1 MESLIEQIPYV
12 GQKFNSFKAFAEA
25 DLHDILGR
33 NFEAFP
39 HYLTHTFES
48 SIFINDGHNN
58 FKRHTLPNHAQIS
71 VANSILVNDLDN
83 NGRLDIIIAGN
94 QYGME
99 VETAPQDAGI
109 ACVLLQDTYGS
120 FNRIPPQKSGLMLD
134 RNVKRTILF
143 DDILIVGN
151 NNETIQTY
159 TLNERE

>member
-1 MESLIEQIPYV
+1 
-12 GQKFNSFKAFAEA
+12 
-25 DLHDILGR
+25 
-33 NFEAFP
+33 
-39 HYLTHTFES
+39 
-48 SIFINDGHNN
+48 
-58 FKRHTLPNHAQIS
+58 
-71 VANSILVNDLDN
+71 
-83 NGRLDIIIAGN
+83 
-94 QYGME
+94 ME